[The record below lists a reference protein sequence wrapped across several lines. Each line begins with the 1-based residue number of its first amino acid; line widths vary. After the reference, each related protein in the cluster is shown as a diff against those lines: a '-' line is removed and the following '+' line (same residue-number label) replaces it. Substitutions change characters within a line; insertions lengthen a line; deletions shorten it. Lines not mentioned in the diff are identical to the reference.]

1 MSNWLEIPTL
11 AILSLNRRRDRRNVA
26 VCSALWGGFD
36 IRHTRFFDAKDAKD
50 YKSVDYLLKEAIEDE
65 FPEFEAL
72 WGYPGP
78 KDELSEQEQR
88 MGFAPVAYAWSLCRY
103 FRYLERVDQPE
114 FFMHDDM
121 YGRPFKHF
129 HVNQLML
136 IHIHNSSILKQFCH
150 VKNIDFGCLL
160 LNTQSKGLCSV
171 QPYVFEVVVAGTY
184 CLNLKAGLYSPY
196 GASLILERLRHQIS
210 LGIRTP
216 KAFLETLES
225 MTGWNPPGVFSTTEP
240 LFLEFSDNFLG
251 SDIRGVPPLQGPLG
265 KLFSEIKPS

>member
-1 MSNWLEIPTL
+1 MNDWLEIPNL
-11 AILSLNRRRDRRNVA
+11 AILSLNRRRDRRRVA
-26 VCSALWGGFD
+26 ISSALWGKFE
-36 IRHTRFFDAKDAKD
+36 IQHTRFFDAIDPHD
-50 YKSVDYLLKEAIEDE
+50 YKSIDYLLKEAIEDG

-72 WGYPGP
+72 WGYPGG
-78 KDELSEQEQR
+78 DELGDAEKQ
-88 MGFAPVAYAWSLCRY
+88 MGFAPVAYAWSLCQY
-103 FRYLERVDQPE
+103 FRYLESSDQSE
-114 FFMHDDM
+114 FFIHDDM
-121 YGRPFKHF
+121 YGSPFKHF

-136 IHIHNSSILKQFCH
+136 LHIHNSSILKQFCH
-150 VKNIDFGCLL
+150 VRNIDFGCFL

-225 MTGWNPPGVFSTTEP
+225 MKGWNPPGIFSTTEP